1 MNSCVLIMIPP
12 FCFAFSCQKVK
23 RKKKNM
29 KEKGS
34 KGGRKGGREKGRK
47 ICILSAFFQEKRIK
61 VSFMDFYMDEDERK
75 TYF

>member
-1 MNSCVLIMIPP
+1 
-12 FCFAFSCQKVK
+12 
-23 RKKKNM
+23 M

-75 TYF
+75 IYF